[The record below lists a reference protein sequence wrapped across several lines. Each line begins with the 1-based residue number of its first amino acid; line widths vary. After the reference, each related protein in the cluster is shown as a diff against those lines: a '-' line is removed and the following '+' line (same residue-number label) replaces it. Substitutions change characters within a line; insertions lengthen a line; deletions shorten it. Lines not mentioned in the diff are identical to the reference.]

1 MNFKILPWERHK
13 ARRECSY
20 FLSEWLCGPIL
31 SLLQPTELAMRRN
44 TRKIGFF
51 VRADRHNSWG
61 RGRWCAKCL
70 PWERHKARHECGYFL
85 SEWLCGP
92 GVSSPQ
98 PIQLIM
104 RRNTRKTG
112 FFVHLG
118 RYKGQACGIGAP
130 EPRPRF
136 LPLWPHGCGLLVPPW
151 AHRPCPALTTTERG
165 CAAEKTRK
173 KTTEVDLLEV

>member
-1 MNFKILPWERHK
+1 MMRKVFFAFERLKKQCFQKLRKISRNGCMLYAHN
-13 ARRECSY
+13 SHIVVG
-20 FLSEWLCGPIL
+20 WLCGPTL
-31 SLLQPTELAMRRN
+31 SPLQPTELAMRRN

-70 PWERHKARHECGYFL
+70 PWERHKARNGRGYFL

-112 FFVHLG
+112 FFVHL
-118 RYKGQACGIGAP
+118 
-130 EPRPRF
+130 
-136 LPLWPHGCGLLVPPW
+136 
-151 AHRPCPALTTTERG
+151 HRHNGKIRN
-165 CAAEKTRK
+165 R
-173 KTTEVDLLEV
+173 

>member
-1 MNFKILPWERHK
+1 M
-13 ARRECSY
+13 
-20 FLSEWLCGPIL
+20 SEWLCGPPL
-31 SLLQPTELAMRRN
+31 SLAQPAQLAMRRN
-44 TRKIGFF
+44 TRETGFF

-70 PWERHKARHECGYFL
+70 PWERHKARNGRGYFL

-173 KTTEVDLLEV
+173 KRPKSIY